1 MFTLRPRWGVVG
13 GWPVLNVGPVAAVL
27 LAWALLGQ
35 GIAPMQWVGAL
46 LVVGAVM
53 GLGLR
58 RR

>member
-1 MFTLRPRWGVVG
+1 
-13 GWPVLNVGPVAAVL
+13 VAALL

-35 GIAPMQWVGAL
+35 RISGVQWAGAL

-53 GLGLR
+53 ALGLR